1 MRPEQWEGKII
12 PAQLSFLAIYS
23 PPLGVT
29 DETFK
34 EQVVF
39 YYSRAA
45 KEAKLQSKS
54 KRNRRSRGSDTE
66 DEVLSSREVENEKLR
81 QIGLAQGMVD
91 FARYISEA
99 AVMVERHDTNTSD
112 QAVRAGA
119 FQMIRPWTRSRLKSH
134 ESFYTS
140 WSEDGGCWP

>member
-39 YYSRAA
+39 YYSRQSR
-45 KEAKLQSKS
+45 EARSSKKKSKS
-54 KRNRRSRGSDTE
+54 VE
-66 DEVLSSREVENEKLR
+66 DDGFASREEENEKLR

-91 FARYISEA
+91 FARYWA
-99 AVMVERHDTNTSD
+99 LPCLPLQTYCSD
-112 QAVRAGA
+112 CVAAGA
-119 FQMIRPWTRSRLKSH
+119 SQMANR
-134 ESFYTS
+134 
-140 WSEDGGCWP
+140 